1 MNANE
6 LARHIEHAVLSPQAT
21 EEDLAAAAGVAI
33 RWDVRALVV
42 KPCHVAT
49 AARLL
54 KGTGVMPVTVI
65 GFPHGGQTT
74 ETKVFETQRA
84 VEQGVQEVDMVLNI
98 GALRE
103 RRLAQVFC
111 DVRAVVAAAGG
122 RPVKVI
128 LETAYLDNGQKRLAC
143 RLAARAG
150 ASCVKTST
158 GFAPKGATLE
168 DVALM
173 RRIVGSRLGVK
184 AAGGI
189 RTYAEALALIQAGAS
204 LIGTSQTEAILA
216 EAVPKA
222 A

>member
-1 MNANE
+1 MDAHE
-6 LARHIEHAVLSPQAT
+6 LARHIEHAVLSPQAG
-21 EEDLAAAAGVAI
+21 EEDLHAAVRAAV
-33 RWDVRALVV
+33 RWNVRALVV

-54 KGTGVMPVTVI
+54 EGTGVKLVTVI

-74 ETKVFETQRA
+74 DTKVFETRRA
-84 VEQGVQEVDMVLNI
+84 AAQGAQEVDMVLNV

-103 RRLAQVFC
+103 CRLAHVLY
-111 DVRAVVAAAGG
+111 DIRAVVEAAAG

-128 LETAYLDNGQKRLAC
+128 LETAYLEDWQKRLAS

-150 ASCVKTST
+150 AAYVKTST
-158 GFAPKGATLE
+158 GFAPKGATIE

-173 RRIVGSRLGVK
+173 RRTVGDRLGVK

-189 RTYAEALALIQAGAS
+189 RTYAEAMALVRAGAN
-204 LIGTSQTEAILA
+204 LIGTSQTEAILT
-216 EAVPKA
+216 EAGRKA

>member
-1 MNANE
+1 MDAQT
-6 LARHIEHAVLSPQAT
+6 LAQHIEHAVLSPQAT
-21 EEDLAAAAGVAI
+21 DEDLRAAVRTAI
-33 RWDVRALVV
+33 RWNVRTLVV
-42 KPCHVAT
+42 KPCHVAA

-54 KGTGVMPVTVI
+54 AGTKVRLATVI

-74 ETKVFETQRA
+74 EVKAFETRRA
-84 VEQGVQEVDMVLNI
+84 IEQGAREVDMVLDI
-98 GALRE
+98 GALRASN
-103 RRLAQVFC
+103 LVQVLH
-111 DVRAVVAAAGG
+111 DIRSVVEAAAG

-128 LETAYLDNGQKRLAC
+128 LETAYLEDWQKRLAC

-150 ASCVKTST
+150 AAYVKTST
-158 GFAPKGATLE
+158 GFAARGATVE

-173 RRIVGSRLGVK
+173 RRTVGQKLGVK

-189 RTYAEALALIQAGAS
+189 RTHAEAVALREAGAD

-216 EAVPKA
+216 EAAQKA